1 MNNNV
6 TVYKVQAHK
15 DQIEKHPDL
24 KALGWKVVENRYHN
38 STADSQ
44 AKHNG
49 LVSGN
54 LRINDPSF
62 GRNPFGA
69 LASAFGSIVYREFSN
84 QEEAIKFYNDLRSR
98 KLTAIKNW
106 TN

>member
-1 MNNNV
+1 MI
-6 TVYKVQAHK
+6 YKVQANK
-15 DQIEKHPDL
+15 DQIEKHSDL
-24 KALGWKVVENRYHN
+24 KELGWKIVENKYHN
-38 STADSQ
+38 STEDSQ
-44 AKHNG
+44 TKLRG
-49 LVSGN
+49 LTSGN
-54 LRINDPSF
+54 LRTNDPSF